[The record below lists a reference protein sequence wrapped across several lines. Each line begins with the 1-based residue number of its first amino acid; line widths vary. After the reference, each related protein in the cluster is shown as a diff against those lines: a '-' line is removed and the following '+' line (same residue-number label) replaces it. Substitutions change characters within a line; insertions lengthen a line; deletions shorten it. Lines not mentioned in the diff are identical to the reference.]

1 MWLQIMYSEE
11 LSSQAL
17 DALMEYFQTVEQTGH
32 FPIDKV
38 EQLMCF
44 MLVDDFLNT
53 ELNEFVSEEDHQL
66 LSRFLYCIYGRNCLL
81 PYPDFVNEVPH
92 IGTVIPGW
100 SGMGAFRLTE
110 SKEFR
115 YPERTDRIRTS
126 EYETG
131 VWSK

>member
-1 MWLQIMYSEE
+1 MYSEE

-17 DALMEYFQTVEQTGH
+17 DALMEYLQTVEQTGY

-44 MLVDDFLNT
+44 ILVDDFLNT

-81 PYPDFVNEVPH
+81 PYPNFVNEVPH

-100 SGMGAFRLTE
+100 SGMSAFRLTE
-110 SKEFR
+110 SRELR
-115 YPERTDRIRTS
+115 YPERTDRVRTS
-126 EYETG
+126 EYGTG